1 MKTMNKKKDGTYNGK
16 GFKIWLSGHDGY
28 FYVEH
33 NFSIAQ
39 NSSNFLD
46 HLGMTRNWLP
56 PRS

>member
-1 MKTMNKKKDGTYNGK
+1 MKTMNKKKYGTYNGK

-46 HLGMTRNWLP
+46 HLGMTRN
-56 PRS
+56 